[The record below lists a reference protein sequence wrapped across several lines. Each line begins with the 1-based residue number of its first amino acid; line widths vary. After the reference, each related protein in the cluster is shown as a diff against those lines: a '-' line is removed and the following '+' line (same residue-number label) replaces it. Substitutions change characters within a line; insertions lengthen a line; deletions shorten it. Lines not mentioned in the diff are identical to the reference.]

1 MARVVPTAMIFIP
14 CEGGI
19 SHNPAENITQEH
31 AETGCA
37 VLFDAV
43 LATAVRI

>member
-1 MARVVPTAMIFIP
+1 MARVLPTAMIFIP

-19 SHNPAENITQEH
+19 SHNPAENIRPEH
-31 AETGCA
+31 AGLGCA

-43 LATAVRI
+43 LATAGRA